1 MFQYIWPIG
10 LVILSNIIYQVCA
23 KSVPD
28 TIHPLAS
35 LTVTYLIGAVISGI
49 LYAILSDGGNLWKE
63 YTHLNWAPVV
73 LGIVIVGLE
82 VGFIYAYKAGWQ
94 VSMASIVQSCF
105 LAVALLL
112 IGYFLYKEP
121 LSANKL
127 AGMLIC
133 LFGLYLINKK

>member
-1 MFQYIWPIG
+1 MFAYLWPIG
-10 LVILSNIIYQVCA
+10 LVILSNIVYQICA

-28 TIHPLAS
+28 AIHPLAS
-35 LTVTYLIGAVISGI
+35 LTVTYAVAAVICGV
-49 LYAILSDGGNLWKE
+49 LYAIMSDGGNLLKE
-63 YTHLNWAPVV
+63 YSHLNWAPVV

-94 VSMASIVQSCF
+94 ISMASIVQSCF
-105 LAVALLL
+105 LAVALLVVGRL
-112 IGYFLYKEP
+112 LYKEP
-121 LSANKL
+121 ITANKL

>member
-1 MFQYIWPIG
+1 MIRYIMPLL
-10 LVILSNIIYQVCA
+10 LVVVSNIIYQICA

-28 TIHPLAS
+28 TINPFAS
-35 LTVTYLIGAVISGI
+35 LTVTYLIGAVVSAIAYFALSG
-49 LYAILSDGGNLWKE
+49 GGNLIKE
-63 YTHLNWAPVV
+63 YSNLNWAPVI

-82 VGFIYAYKAGWQ
+82 VGFIYAYKAGWE

-105 LAVALLL
+105 LAVALLIVGKL
-112 IGYFLYKEP
+112 LYHEP
-121 LSANKL
+121 ITANKL